1 MSNRKFTHGISAQNR
16 QSQKTSFSSGGKLGW
31 RIQSIKRE
39 CHFAVEIYNKN
50 CFSDVKDAP
59 ITVDSC
65 SNTVIFLQ
73 GLTKNLIIDDCE
85 NVTILGFVADSTYIR
100 NSKNC
105 RLVLVTGQFRTRD
118 CRQLNL
124 YLHCPTQPVIESTTR
139 VEVSPIR
146 MDFVGV
152 ENIEMKHSKFNNQW
166 QKVNLQFHAFMS
178 SFRSMTLGQ
187 LVKHQIGKLSKTQRG

>member
-1 MSNRKFTHGISAQNR
+1 MGTHPIFESDFDCLSECKMGCLQSKPEPEKVDEQPKVYSWDKRTKSPESKDKFFVRGKIGLENSVH
-16 QSQKTSFSSGGKLGW
+16 KT
-31 RIQSIKRE
+31 
-39 CHFAVEIYNKN
+39 
-50 CFSDVKDAP
+50 DVKDAP

-124 YLHCPTQPVIESTTR
+124 YLHCPTRPVIESTTR

-146 MDFVGV
+146 MDFVGA
-152 ENIEMKHSKFNNQW
+152 ENIEMKHSK
-166 QKVNLQFHAFMS
+166 
-178 SFRSMTLGQ
+178 
-187 LVKHQIGKLSKTQRG
+187 